1 MRALVQG
8 VTTFLIDIPHHSFLT
23 DIPHHYP
30 HFRNIAVVKSSSGR
44 SDVSHEIVADATIVV
59 GTSCV
64 GTGTDIPDAR
74 TIVIVGL
81 PYSIEQL
88 LQWAG
93 RLRLDNGTVYVLVTE
108 FALREVTELS
118 GKGYIWFGYV
128 YLI

>member
-1 MRALVQG
+1 MGKSIGSGINNIIA
-8 VTTFLIDIPHHSFLT
+8 

-30 HFRNIAVVKSSSGR
+30 HFRNVAVVKSTSGR
-44 SDVSHEIVADATIVV
+44 SDVSHQIVADATIVV

-64 GTGTDIPDAR
+64 ATGTDIPDAK
-74 TIVIVGL
+74 TVVIVGL

-93 RLRLDNGTVYVLVTE
+93 RLRRDYGTVYVLITE

>member
-1 MRALVQG
+1 VRALVQG
-8 VTTFLIDIPHHSFLT
+8 VTTFLADIPHHC
-23 DIPHHYP
+23 P
-30 HFRNIAVVKSSSGR
+30 HFRNVAVVKSSSGR
-44 SDVSHEIVADATIVV
+44 SDVSHQIVADATIVV

-64 GTGTDIPDAR
+64 ATGTDIPGAK

-93 RLRLDNGTVYVLVTE
+93 RLRRDNGTVYVLVTE

-128 YLI
+128 YFI